1 MLRVT
6 QLTPIRFPEG
16 VSTDPRF
23 LPHRSCLQCSRS
35 GVFAST
41 HLCPTCHVVARA
53 AGHPPD
59 SVDERRPFRELNA
72 VRPDADDWLI
82 VCRGSA
88 VDPDMAGYFVD
99 ALVVNLGATW
109 LEDPPWTVTITG
121 REGPFVVLRYRFWR
135 PDASS
140 YLMVWMDPV
149 QGEQRQERNVEPN
162 LMDAPQAV
170 GRPTPEQV
178 GRGRPKDPRYLDA
191 EHFRVAFEAAY
202 RTCAKRLVKRR
213 PLLSVVAS
221 ELGMSPRTLSRELR
235 SHGFRYRDLTRII
248 VIF

>member
-1 MLRVT
+1 MLHVT

-16 VSTDPRF
+16 VATDPRF
-23 LPHRSCLQCSRS
+23 LPHRSCLQCSRH
-35 GVFAST
+35 GVFTST
-41 HLCPTCHVVARA
+41 DLCPTCHVVARV

-59 SVDERRPFRELNA
+59 SIDERRPLRELNA
-72 VRPDADDWLI
+72 VRPGAADWLI

-121 REGPFVVLRYRFWR
+121 REGLFVVLRYRFWQ
-135 PDASS
+135 PGASS

-149 QGEQRQERNVEPN
+149 QGEQRQWRNVEPT
-162 LMDAPQAV
+162 LTHAPQAV

-191 EHFRVAFEAAY
+191 EHLRVAFEAAY
-202 RTCAKRLVKRR
+202 RTCAKRVVKRR
-213 PLLSVVAS
+213 PLLSEVAS
-221 ELGMSPRTLSRELR
+221 ELSMSQRTLSREL
-235 SHGFRYRDLTRII
+235 SGSSGKYP
-248 VIF
+248 VG